1 MGEHRTLGGF
11 YVVLRGTKVIS
22 GEFIRDSRDCE
33 GTDETDHHDIMD
45 SLPPS
50 GVDRADRE
58 KGPRACAEHRP
69 ETYDRST

>member
-1 MGEHRTLGGF
+1 
-11 YVVLRGTKVIS
+11 
-22 GEFIRDSRDCE
+22 
-33 GTDETDHHDIMD
+33 MD